1 MITWAVSFPAMRAAV
16 YRGPNK
22 VYIEEVPVPPIGPG
36 EVLLQ
41 VEACGLCG
49 TDLKKIAHGN
59 PPPPRIFGHEVGGR
73 IAGVGAGVTGW
84 KPGDR
89 ALFFHHI
96 PCRNCDLCRAKAYAQ
111 CAQYL
116 KVGTTAGFE
125 PAGGGFAEY
134 VRVMDWIAREGLV
147 RIPDGVSEE
156 EATFV
161 EPVNTCLKGIEKAG
175 ITPGRSV
182 LILGAG
188 PVGLIL
194 LQLARLRGGR
204 VSMADPIAERLEVA
218 KKLGATNT
226 YASFP
231 RKRES
236 TTDPRVREDDIDI
249 ALVATAA
256 PQAIQT
262 ALDAVRPA
270 GRVVLFAQTRVGEM
284 APVDVGQ
291 IGKLEKD
298 LVGSYS
304 ASVDLQE
311 EAARLVFTRQIQVKP
326 LITHRFP
333 LEKINEA
340 IAVAS
345 NPSGQ
350 SLKVIVNPST
360 PFALSNVEARTSLRA
375 SGILP

>member
-49 TDLKKIAHGN
+49 TDLKKIAHGD

-111 CAQYL
+111 CPQYL

-147 RIPDGVSEE
+147 RIPEGISDE

-194 LQLARLRGGR
+194 LQLARLRGAR

-218 KKLGATNT
+218 KKLGA
-226 YASFP
+226 ADVVRP
-231 RKRES
+231 ELVEGRKGF
-236 TTDPRVREDDIDI
+236 DV
-249 ALVATAA
+249 ALVAAAA
-256 PQAIQT
+256 PQAVQT

-333 LEKINEA
+333 LEKISEA

-345 NPSGQ
+345 NPSPT
-350 SLKVIVNPST
+350 SLKVILQMKNG
-360 PFALSNVEARTSLRA
+360 AAK
-375 SGILP
+375 

>member
-1 MITWAVSFPAMRAAV
+1 MKAAV

-22 VYIEEVPVPPIGPG
+22 VYIEEVPTPAIGPG

-49 TDLKKIAHGN
+49 TDLKKIAHGDL
-59 PPPPRIFGHEVGGR
+59 PPPRIFGHEVGGR
-73 IAGVGAGVTGW
+73 VAAVGDQVTAW

-96 PCRNCDLCRAKAYAQ
+96 PCRQCDLCRAKSYAQ
-111 CAQYL
+111 CPQYL
-116 KVGTTAGFE
+116 RVGTTAGFE

-147 RIPDGVSEE
+147 RIPEGISEE

-175 ITPGRSV
+175 ITPGCSV
-182 LILGAG
+182 LIFGAG

-194 LQLARLRGGR
+194 LQLARLKGAR
-204 VSMADPIAERLEVA
+204 VSVVDPIPERLQMAE
-218 KKLGATNT
+218 KLGAD
-226 YASFP
+226 AA
-231 RKRES
+231 
-236 TTDPRVREDDIDI
+236 VRPELVEGRTAADIT
-249 ALVATAA
+249 LVAAAA
-256 PQAIQT
+256 PQAVQS
-262 ALDAVRPA
+262 ALDATRPA
-270 GRVVLFAQTRVGEM
+270 GRVVLFAQTRLGECV
-284 APVDVGQ
+284 PIDVGQ
-291 IGKLEKD
+291 IGKQEKD

-311 EAARLVFTRQIQVKP
+311 EAARLVFSRQIQVKP

-333 LEKINEA
+333 LEKIQEA
-340 IAVAS
+340 LEVAS
-345 NPSGQ
+345 PPSAA
-350 SLKVIVNPST
+350 SLKVVLKMNGG
-360 PFALSNVEARTSLRA
+360 AVR
-375 SGILP
+375 